1 MTTPPNIWTR
11 MRQATWAPFLTL
23 VTLLPLVDRQTD
35 DLRKMLIQAAYLL
48 LPAAAL
54 FLTTHGIR
62 KLIKEAELKFEQSTG
77 E

>member
-1 MTTPPNIWTR
+1 

-23 VTLLPLVDRQTD
+23 PALLPLVDTQTTD
-35 DLRKMLIQAAYLL
+35 HRKMLIQTAYLL
-48 LPAAAL
+48 LPVAAL

-62 KLIKEAELKFEQSTG
+62 KLIKEAEVKFEQSTG